1 MLFRSSTK
9 YTDIAEKYWEDANV
23 RNKIDLRIGPAIDTL
38 KTLIDKGMSN
48 TFDFS
53 FIDADKINYDN
64 YYEMCLQLL
73 RPGGLIAIDNV
84 LWSGDV
90 ADIRINDIDTESIRS
105 LNKKLHKDSRVD
117 ISLLPIGDGLTLAL
131 KK

>member
-1 MLFRSSTK
+1 
-9 YTDIAEKYWEDANV
+9 
-23 RNKIDLRIGPAIDTL
+23 
-38 KTLIDKGMSN
+38 
-48 TFDFS
+48 
-53 FIDADKINYDN
+53 
-64 YYEMCLQLL
+64 MCI
-73 RPGGLIAIDNV
+73 RDR
-84 LWSGDV
+84 WSGDV